1 MKEQKQPSLFSEAVA
16 ESYTA
21 YQLSA
26 MPDREPEKPLVSFLP
41 GVPADK
47 RIATLDREVLS
58 KMITACQGCSLQE
71 SCTQKVLGTGS
82 TAADIMFI
90 GEGPGKDEDLQGV
103 PFVGRAGQLLD
114 KILAAVDFARQE
126 VYITNVVKC
135 RPPGNRMPLPAEI
148 KNCLPFL
155 EAEIELVKPRFIVC
169 LGALAT
175 QNVLSPKARITKVRG
190 QVFARGAI
198 SIMPVLHPAALLRN
212 PDYKRPT
219 WEDFKLL
226 RDLYRQEQLSHSE

>member
-1 MKEQKQPSLFSEAVA
+1 M
-16 ESYTA
+16 
-21 YQLSA
+21 
-26 MPDREPEKPLVSFLP
+26 
-41 GVPADK
+41 
-47 RIATLDREVLS
+47 
-58 KMITACQGCSLQE
+58 
-71 SCTQKVLGTGS
+71 
-82 TAADIMFI
+82 
-90 GEGPGKDEDLQGV
+90 

-155 EAEIELVKPRFIVC
+155 EAEIELIKPRFIVC